1 MNHELSSSSLLRK
14 SHIAEPISNGTTM
27 QLTLL
32 ALGKTG
38 VHSHTIETWYNKDNA
53 NHTWPIFLLHFNK
66 YGRTCINKMTAQAAG
81 FHGAQNAT
89 RIPPDDQ
96 ANTAATQQAGK
107 SKDLFVSDGTP
118 LFYCWSHG
126 LSKTSEHTS
135 KTCNNQGE
143 GHCVNSRTASHASA
157 RAQRAPLHAH

>member
-1 MNHELSSSSLLRK
+1 MEPPSNSRSSHWEKREYTPTPSK
-14 SHIAEPISNGTTM
+14 PGTTR
-27 QLTLL
+27 TTP
-32 ALGKTG
+32 K
-38 VHSHTIETWYNKDNA
+38 I
-53 NHTWPIFLLHFNK
+53 TWPNFLLHFNK

-107 SKDLFVSDGTP
+107 SKDLFVSNGTP

-157 RAQRAPLHAH
+157 RAQCAPLRAH